1 MMGQRTGFRRA
12 WGRAMSLAA
21 LLAGLCLPS
30 VALAYTTNNE
40 GLELVPFTINV
51 HNRFPFHL
59 FVYIHGITEKHTATL
74 PPSKAVYVSNVQ
86 GDVLLTPVISAGSL
100 GLDLGTATTTTI
112 MLPKLVAMRV
122 YFSIN
127 NPLLVSS
134 GQQGIV
140 PDILGGGWT
149 PSGANYN
156 TIFDWLELD
165 WQDAAPNPYHLATR
179 FGGNATQVDMFGFPM
194 FLDMTGTDPATGLP
208 SSFLDNYINSVWSY
222 YATNTMYASA
232 ENVNFSGRVQNGNLV
247 FTEAGTSIAKF
258 QFSKPTTFNVFLNEI
273 YTKNATLLDPSTAGK
288 AGVVAA
294 YLGGAFMRTVL
305 LVNTDLMACDP
316 SQFYNDPTST
326 NKYAKLWH
334 QYAWLN
340 LAYAYGYDDTCSQS
354 SYFTVGDPTGF
365 TVHVLGN

>member
-1 MMGQRTGFRRA
+1 
-12 WGRAMSLAA
+12 
-21 LLAGLCLPS
+21 
-30 VALAYTTNNE
+30 
-40 GLELVPFTINV
+40 
-51 HNRFPFHL
+51 
-59 FVYIHGITEKHTATL
+59 
-74 PPSKAVYVSNVQ
+74 
-86 GDVLLTPVISAGSL
+86 
-100 GLDLGTATTTTI
+100 

-194 FLDMTGTDPATGLP
+194 FLDMTGTDPATGQQVDFGAGFTNTRSSIMAAYGSQGAPWTNLITTNNNGAVTRVISPYHGMENGTFP
-208 SSFLDNYINSVWSY
+208 SSFLDNYINSVWSF